1 MVEFQ
6 TTNERNG
13 LSITRGFYR
22 VEAISEKRFQI
33 YSPETLNKELN
44 DDEQKL
50 QSPANIAAKLQ
61 QMVGFSIRYFDFVI
75 HLNLQTYELIF
86 VRIMHPRTFLEVC
99 IDLDILEICV
109 FRIPKLQQLG
119 LVLKLTFLQI
129 SFIPGG
135 LLG

>member
-1 MVEFQ
+1 
-6 TTNERNG
+6 
-13 LSITRGFYR
+13 
-22 VEAISEKRFQI
+22 
-33 YSPETLNKELN
+33 
-44 DDEQKL
+44 
-50 QSPANIAAKLQ
+50 
-61 QMVGFSIRYFDFVI
+61 MVGFSIRYFDFVI

-99 IDLDILEICV
+99 IDLNILEICV